1 MGRDP
6 ALEESMN
13 IASRTENARSLE
25 TVEVGQ
31 TGLRVPKLGFGTVA
45 LSLLSNHEEEIGLKA
60 IEEAYSRGITFFDTA
75 PSYGNGRAERRLGE
89 ALKSVERS
97 TFVVSTKVGMV
108 VPVESEAYPANWRP
122 AFDYSYDAV
131 MRAYETSLRRL
142 DMDRIDIALIH
153 DIGSMAQKDRHPEVF
168 RTAMDDG
175 YRALRELKDA
185 GALMAIG
192 IGVNEWQVLEQ
203 AAAVAE
209 FDVFLLAGRY
219 TLLEQTALDT
229 FLPMCERRQITV
241 FAGAPFN
248 SGILAKGPTPGV
260 WYNYAAAPEHIL
272 ERVRRI
278 QSVCESFGV
287 PLSTAALRFP
297 GSHPAVA
304 SVIFGPRSAD
314 EVRTNLEQF
323 DTPID
328 PALWRTL
335 KNEQLVRAD
344 APTP

>member
-1 MGRDP
+1 MT
-6 ALEESMN
+6 
-13 IASRTENARSLE
+13 IVSRAENARSLE
-25 TVEVGQ
+25 TVQVGQ

-45 LSLLSNHEEEIGLKA
+45 LSLLSDHEKEIGRQA
-60 IEEAYSRGITFFDTA
+60 IEEAYSRGVTFFDTA

-108 VPVESEAYPANWRP
+108 VPLETLPLTWKP
-122 AFDYSYDAV
+122 PFDYSYDAV
-131 MRAYETSLRRL
+131 MRSYEASLRRL
-142 DMDRIDIALIH
+142 GLDRIDIVLIH
-153 DIGSMAQKDRHPEVF
+153 DIGSRMQKDRHPEVF
-168 RTAMDDG
+168 RTAMDDS

-185 GALMAIG
+185 GAIKAIG

-209 FDVFLLAGRY
+209 FDLFLLAGRY

-229 FLPMCERRQITV
+229 FLPMCERRKISV
-241 FAGAPFN
+241 FVGGPFN

-260 WYNYAAAPEHIL
+260 WYNYAAAPDHIL

-297 GSHPAVA
+297 GAHPAVA

-314 EVRTNLEQF
+314 EVQNNLEQF
-323 DTPID
+323 AKPID

>member
-1 MGRDP
+1 MEKGL
-6 ALEESMN
+6 ALEGSMT

-31 TGLRVPKLGFGTVA
+31 TGLKVPKLGFGTVA
-45 LSLLSNHEEEIGLKA
+45 LGLLSDDEEEIGRKA
-60 IEEAYSRGITFFDTA
+60 IEEAYSRGLTFFDTA
-75 PSYGNGRAERRLGE
+75 PSYGHGRAERRLGE

-108 VPVESEAYPANWRP
+108 VPIGSETHPADWRP
-122 AFDYSYDAV
+122 PFDYSYDAV
-131 MRAYETSLRRL
+131 MRTYETSLRRL
-142 DMDRIDIALIH
+142 GMDRIDIVLIH
-153 DIGSMAQKDRHPEVF
+153 DIGSVLHKDRHPEVF
-168 RTAMDDG
+168 RTAMDDS

-185 GALMAIG
+185 GAVMAIG
-192 IGVNEWQVLEQ
+192 IGDNQWQVLEQ

-209 FDVFLLAGRY
+209 FDAFLLAGRY

-229 FLPMCERRQITV
+229 FLPMCERHKISV
-241 FAGAPFN
+241 FAGGPFN

-278 QSVCESFGV
+278 QSVCECFDV

-297 GSHPAVA
+297 GAHPVVA
-304 SVIFGPRSAD
+304 SVIFGPRSED
-314 EVRTNLEQF
+314 EVRINLEQF

-328 PALWRTL
+328 PALWRAL

>member
-1 MGRDP
+1 MT
-6 ALEESMN
+6 
-13 IASRTENARSLE
+13 IVSRAENARSLE
-25 TVEVGQ
+25 TVQVGQ

-45 LSLLSNHEEEIGLKA
+45 LSLLSDHEKEIGRQA
-60 IEEAYSRGITFFDTA
+60 IEEGYSRGVTFFDTA

-108 VPVESEAYPANWRP
+108 VPLETLPLTWKP
-122 AFDYSYDAV
+122 PFDYSYDAV
-131 MRAYETSLRRL
+131 MRSYEDSLRRL
-142 DMDRIDIALIH
+142 GLDRIDIVLIH
-153 DIGSMAQKDRHPEVF
+153 DIGSRMQKDRHPEVF
-168 RTAMDDG
+168 RTAMDDS

-185 GALMAIG
+185 GAIKAIG

-209 FDVFLLAGRY
+209 FDLFLLAGRY

-229 FLPMCERRQITV
+229 FLPMCERRKISV
-241 FAGAPFN
+241 FVGGPFN

-260 WYNYAAAPEHIL
+260 WYNYAAAPDHIL

-297 GSHPAVA
+297 GAHPAVA

-314 EVRTNLEQF
+314 EVQNNLEQF
-323 DTPID
+323 AKPID

-335 KNEQLVRAD
+335 KKEQLVRAD

>member
-1 MGRDP
+1 MT
-6 ALEESMN
+6 MV
-13 IASRTENARSLE
+13 SRAENARSLE
-25 TVEVGQ
+25 TVQVGQ

-45 LSLLSNHEEEIGLKA
+45 LSLLSDHETEIGHQA
-60 IEEAYSRGITFFDTA
+60 IEEAYSRGVTFFDTA

-97 TFVVSTKVGMV
+97 TFVVSTKVGMA
-108 VPVESEAYPANWRP
+108 VPLETLPLTWKP
-122 AFDYSYDAV
+122 PFDYSYDAV
-131 MRAYETSLRRL
+131 MWSYEASLRRL
-142 DMDRIDIALIH
+142 GLDRIDIVLIH
-153 DIGSMAQKDRHPEVF
+153 DIGSRMQKDRHPEVF
-168 RTAMDDG
+168 RTAMDDS

-185 GALMAIG
+185 GAIMAIG

-209 FDVFLLAGRY
+209 FDLFLLAGRY

-229 FLPMCERRQITV
+229 FLPMCERRKISV
-241 FAGAPFN
+241 FVGGPFN
-248 SGILAKGPTPGV
+248 SGILAKGPAPGV
-260 WYNYAAAPEHIL
+260 WYNYAAAPDHIL

-297 GSHPAVA
+297 GAHPAVA

-314 EVRTNLEQF
+314 EVQNNLEQF
-323 DTPID
+323 AMPID

>member
-1 MGRDP
+1 MTV
-6 ALEESMN
+6 
-13 IASRTENARSLE
+13 ASRTENSRSLG

-45 LSLLSNHEEEIGLKA
+45 LSLLSNDEEEIGRKA
-60 IEEAYSRGITFFDTA
+60 IEEAYSRGLTFFDTA

-89 ALKSVERS
+89 ALKGAARS
-97 TFVVSTKVGMV
+97 SFVVSTKVGMV
-108 VPVESEAYPANWRP
+108 VPIGSETSPANWQP
-122 AFDYSYDAV
+122 SFDYSYDAV
-131 MRAYETSLRRL
+131 MRTYETSARRL
-142 DMDRIDIALIH
+142 GLDRIDIVLIH
-153 DIGSMAQKDRHPEVF
+153 DIGSVMQKHRHPEVF
-168 RTAMDDG
+168 RTAMDEG

-185 GALMAIG
+185 GAIMAIG

-219 TLLEQTALDT
+219 TLLEQTALET
-229 FLPMCERRQITV
+229 FLPMCERRKISV
-241 FAGAPFN
+241 FAGGPFN

-278 QSVCESFGV
+278 QSICENFGV
-287 PLSTAALRFP
+287 PMSTAALRFP
-297 GSHPAVA
+297 AAHPAVA

-314 EVRTNLEQF
+314 EVRMNLEQF
-323 DTPID
+323 DAPID
-328 PALWRTL
+328 RALWRAL
-335 KNEQLVRAD
+335 KDEQLLRAD

>member
-1 MGRDP
+1 MT
-6 ALEESMN
+6 
-13 IASRTENARSLE
+13 IVSRAENARSLE
-25 TVEVGQ
+25 TVQVGQ

-45 LSLLSNHEEEIGLKA
+45 LSLLSDHEKEIGRQA
-60 IEEAYSRGITFFDTA
+60 IEEGYSRGVTFFDTA

-108 VPVESEAYPANWRP
+108 VPLETLPLTWKP
-122 AFDYSYDAV
+122 PFDYSYDAV
-131 MRAYETSLRRL
+131 MRSYEASLRRL
-142 DMDRIDIALIH
+142 GLDRIDIVLIH
-153 DIGSMAQKDRHPEVF
+153 DIGSRMQKDRHPEVF
-168 RTAMDDG
+168 RTAMDDS

-185 GALMAIG
+185 GAIKAIG

-209 FDVFLLAGRY
+209 FDLFLLAGRY

-229 FLPMCERRQITV
+229 FLPMCERRKISV
-241 FAGAPFN
+241 FVGGPFN

-260 WYNYAAAPEHIL
+260 WYNYAAAPDHIL

-278 QSVCESFGV
+278 QSVCESFGI

-297 GSHPAVA
+297 GAHPAVA

-314 EVRTNLEQF
+314 EVQNNLEQF
-323 DTPID
+323 AKPID

>member
-1 MGRDP
+1 MT
-6 ALEESMN
+6 
-13 IASRTENARSLE
+13 IASRTENARLLA

-45 LSLLSNHEEEIGLKA
+45 LSLLSDHEEEIGRKA
-60 IEEAYSRGITFFDTA
+60 IEEAYSRGVTFFDTA
-75 PSYGNGRAERRLGE
+75 PSYGNGSAERRLGE
-89 ALKSVERS
+89 ALKSVKRS
-97 TFVVSTKVGMV
+97 TFVVSTKVGMD
-108 VPVESEAYPANWRP
+108 VPFETFPPNWRL

-131 MRAYETSLRRL
+131 MRTYEASLRRL
-142 DMDRIDIALIH
+142 GMDRIDIVLIH
-153 DIGSMAQKDRHPEVF
+153 DIGSRMQKERHPEVF
-168 RTAMDDG
+168 RTAMDDA

-185 GALMAIG
+185 GAIMAIG

-209 FDVFLLAGRY
+209 FDLFLLAGRY

-229 FLPMCERRQITV
+229 FLPMCERRKISV
-241 FAGAPFN
+241 FVGGPFN

-278 QSVCESFGV
+278 QSICESFGV

-297 GSHPAVA
+297 GAHPAVA
-304 SVIFGPRSAD
+304 TVIFGPRSAD
-314 EVRTNLEQF
+314 EVQNNLEQF
-323 DTPID
+323 ATPID
-328 PALWRTL
+328 PGLWRTL

>member
-1 MGRDP
+1 
-6 ALEESMN
+6 
-13 IASRTENARSLE
+13 
-25 TVEVGQ
+25 
-31 TGLRVPKLGFGTVA
+31 
-45 LSLLSNHEEEIGLKA
+45 
-60 IEEAYSRGITFFDTA
+60 
-75 PSYGNGRAERRLGE
+75 
-89 ALKSVERS
+89 
-97 TFVVSTKVGMV
+97 
-108 VPVESEAYPANWRP
+108 
-122 AFDYSYDAV
+122 
-131 MRAYETSLRRL
+131 
-142 DMDRIDIALIH
+142 
-153 DIGSMAQKDRHPEVF
+153 
-168 RTAMDDG
+168 MDDS

-185 GALMAIG
+185 GAIKAIG

-209 FDVFLLAGRY
+209 FDLFLLAGRY

-229 FLPMCERRQITV
+229 FLTMCERRKISV
-241 FAGAPFN
+241 FVGGPVN

-260 WYNYAAAPEHIL
+260 WYNYAAAPDHIL

-278 QSVCESFGV
+278 ESVCESFGI

-297 GSHPAVA
+297 GAHPAVA

-314 EVRTNLEQF
+314 EVQNNLEQF
-323 DTPID
+323 AKPID

>member
-1 MGRDP
+1 MT
-6 ALEESMN
+6 
-13 IASRTENARSLE
+13 IVSRAENARSLE
-25 TVEVGQ
+25 TVQVGQ

-45 LSLLSNHEEEIGLKA
+45 LSLLSDHEKEIGRQA
-60 IEEAYSRGITFFDTA
+60 IEEAYSRGVTFFDTA

-108 VPVESEAYPANWRP
+108 VPLETLPLTWKP
-122 AFDYSYDAV
+122 PFDYSYDAV
-131 MRAYETSLRRL
+131 MRSYEASLRRL
-142 DMDRIDIALIH
+142 GLDRIDIVLIH
-153 DIGSMAQKDRHPEVF
+153 DIGSRMQKDRHPEVF
-168 RTAMDDG
+168 RTAMDDS

-185 GALMAIG
+185 GAIKAIG

-209 FDVFLLAGRY
+209 FDLFLLAGRY

-229 FLPMCERRQITV
+229 FLPMCERRKISV
-241 FAGAPFN
+241 FVGGPFN

-260 WYNYAAAPEHIL
+260 WYNYAAAPDHIL

-278 QSVCESFGV
+278 QSVCESFGI

-297 GSHPAVA
+297 GAHPAVA

-314 EVRTNLEQF
+314 EVQNNLEQF
-323 DTPID
+323 AKPID
-328 PALWRTL
+328 PAVWRTL
-335 KNEQLVRAD
+335 KNKQLVRAD

>member
-1 MGRDP
+1 MTT
-6 ALEESMN
+6 
-13 IASRTENARSLE
+13 ASTTENFRSLE
-25 TVEVGQ
+25 TAQVGQ

-45 LSLLSNHEEEIGLKA
+45 LSLLSSDEEDIGRKA
-60 IEEAYSRGITFFDTA
+60 IEEALSRGLSLFDTA

-89 ALKSVERS
+89 ALKCVERS

-108 VPVESEAYPANWRP
+108 VPIESEMFPPNWRP
-122 AFDYSYDAV
+122 SFDYSYDAV
-131 MRAYETSLRRL
+131 MRTYETSLRRL
-142 DMDRIDIALIH
+142 GVDRIDMVLIH
-153 DIGSMAQKDRHPEVF
+153 DIGSVMQKDRHPEVF

-185 GALMAIG
+185 GAVMAIG

-203 AAAVAE
+203 AAAVAD
-209 FDVFLLAGRY
+209 FDAFLLAGRY
-219 TLLEQTALDT
+219 TLLEQTALET
-229 FLPMCERRQITV
+229 FLPMCERRKISV
-241 FAGAPFN
+241 FAGGPFN

-260 WYNYAAAPEHIL
+260 WYNYAAAPEHVL

-287 PLSTAALRFP
+287 PMSTAALRFP
-297 GSHPAVA
+297 GAHPAVV
-304 SVIFGPRSAD
+304 SVIFGPRNAD
-314 EVRTNLEQF
+314 EVRMNLQQF

-328 PALWRTL
+328 PALWLAL
-335 KNEQLVRAD
+335 KNEQLIRAD